1 MPWKSNFLLS
11 NEIHLARGPR
21 LYELLTMWY
30 SNFLIE
36 LFQTEF
42 FSLSQRS
49 DKYMDK
55 FLLPQKFVQKLLTL
69 ANCNFSKLI

>member
-1 MPWKSNFLLS
+1 
-11 NEIHLARGPR
+11 
-21 LYELLTMWY
+21 MWY
-30 SNFLIE
+30 SNVLIE

-55 FLLPQKFVQKLLTL
+55 FLLVLKFVQKLLTL